1 MFTNCK
7 SRLQQNSNFDFP
19 IVSFTYSPLYN
30 LTSPI
35 SRVLI
40 GEHLIFCSQRHQR
53 AVTRVKNVRQLNI
66 RRGKKLGFQLLHRQ
80 PL

>member
-19 IVSFTYSPLYN
+19 IVSFTCSPLYN

-40 GEHLIFCSQRHQR
+40 GEHLIFCSLTSPTCCNLRQKCTSVKYKKRQK
-53 AVTRVKNVRQLNI
+53 AGFPIVT
-66 RRGKKLGFQLLHRQ
+66 
-80 PL
+80 